1 MASMQ
6 TLYIKNLKK
15 VSENRLAV
23 RKGLKD
29 TENSGVHYFGTK
41 NVFNTCD
48 YFALACEYFRSF
60 KQFGMIPIIKILRWT
75 QLFNKRY

>member
-1 MASMQ
+1 MQ

-29 TENSGVHYFGTK
+29 TENSVSITLGQKMCLTLATILHLHANISVHS
-41 NVFNTCD
+41 NN
-48 YFALACEYFRSF
+48 LACFR
-60 KQFGMIPIIKILRWT
+60 
-75 QLFNKRY
+75 